1 MMYKLRFQ
9 KCGPYSW
16 GEVHVVV
23 GNISAIHSLYN
34 TLLATARNA
43 GPAWERRLVAAESL
57 ALAKE
62 LAAEAKT
69 SPRARLWLSLF
80 SHSASRAILEV
91 YEDELIERTDH
102 GDRAGDPVGHP

>member
-43 GPAWERRLVAAESL
+43 GPAWERRLVAEVTAVNVDGEFD
-57 ALAKE
+57 KVFQWGTF
-62 LAAEAKT
+62 K
-69 SPRARLWLSLF
+69 PRGTPS
-80 SHSASRAILEV
+80 IE
-91 YEDELIERTDH
+91 EDLGEQ
-102 GDRAGDPVGHP
+102 